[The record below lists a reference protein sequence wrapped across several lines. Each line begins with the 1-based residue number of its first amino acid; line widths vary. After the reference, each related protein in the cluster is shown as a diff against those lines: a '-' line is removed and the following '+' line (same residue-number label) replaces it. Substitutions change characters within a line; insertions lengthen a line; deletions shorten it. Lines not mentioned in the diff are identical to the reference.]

1 MKMKRYGLIGHPLKH
16 SQSRFYFNEKF
27 EHEGLDC
34 RYQHFDL
41 KSIEEIHEVMETYSD
56 LCGFNVTIPYKE
68 AIIPL
73 LDEIDPTANEVGA
86 VNVVTIQNGRLKGYN
101 TDVYGFSQ
109 LLERALKG
117 KEVEHALVLGTGGAS
132 KAVCYVLKQKNIPF
146 STVSRSPEKG
156 DYTYETLT
164 DEILR
169 QNHLIINTTPL
180 GMAPK
185 FDDFPDLHYQA
196 LSNKH
201 ILIDLIYNPKETA
214 FMELGRTWGA
224 KVYNGW
230 QMFEEQA
237 KKTWEIF
244 QLGREIRLRNNLNI
258 WKMYTL
264 STLVPRVCRWP
275 SPKAAWSSF
284 PLAYPATWLTLRS
297 TSARKTSLKARL

>member
-1 MKMKRYGLIGHPLKH
+1 MKRYGLIGHPLKH

-27 EHEGLDC
+27 EHEGLHC

-41 KSIEEIHEVMETYSD
+41 KSIEEIHEVMETYPD

-73 LDEIDPTANEVGA
+73 LDEIDPTAKEVGA

-132 KAVCYVLKQKNIPF
+132 KAVRFVLKQKNIPF

-156 DYTYETLT
+156 DFTYETLT

-244 QLGREIRLRNNLNI
+244 QL
-258 WKMYTL
+258 
-264 STLVPRVCRWP
+264 
-275 SPKAAWSSF
+275 
-284 PLAYPATWLTLRS
+284 
-297 TSARKTSLKARL
+297 

>member
-41 KSIEEIHEVMETYSD
+41 KSIEEIHEVMETYPD

-132 KAVCYVLKQKNIPF
+132 KAVRYVLKQKNIPF

-156 DYTYETLT
+156 DFTYETLT

-244 QLGREIRLRNNLNI
+244 QL
-258 WKMYTL
+258 
-264 STLVPRVCRWP
+264 
-275 SPKAAWSSF
+275 
-284 PLAYPATWLTLRS
+284 
-297 TSARKTSLKARL
+297 

>member
-1 MKMKRYGLIGHPLKH
+1 MKRYGLIGHPLKH

-41 KSIEEIHEVMETYSD
+41 KSIEEIHEVMETYPD

-73 LDEIDPTANEVGA
+73 LDEIDPTAKEVGA

-132 KAVCYVLKQKNIPF
+132 KAVRYVLKQKNIPF

-201 ILIDLIYNPKETA
+201 IIIDLIYNPKETA

-237 KKTWEIF
+237 KKTWELF
-244 QLGREIRLRNNLNI
+244 NSQ
-258 WKMYTL
+258 
-264 STLVPRVCRWP
+264 
-275 SPKAAWSSF
+275 
-284 PLAYPATWLTLRS
+284 
-297 TSARKTSLKARL
+297 

>member
-1 MKMKRYGLIGHPLKH
+1 MKRYGLIGHPLKH

-41 KSIEEIHEVMETYSD
+41 KSIEEIHEVMETYPD

-132 KAVCYVLKQKNIPF
+132 KAVRYVLKQKNIPF

-156 DYTYETLT
+156 DFTYETLT

-244 QLGREIRLRNNLNI
+244 QL
-258 WKMYTL
+258 
-264 STLVPRVCRWP
+264 
-275 SPKAAWSSF
+275 
-284 PLAYPATWLTLRS
+284 
-297 TSARKTSLKARL
+297 

>member
-41 KSIEEIHEVMETYSD
+41 KSIEEIHEVMETYPD

-132 KAVCYVLKQKNIPF
+132 KAVRYVLKQKNIPF
-146 STVSRSPEKG
+146 SAVSRSPEKG
-156 DYTYETLT
+156 DFTYETLT

-196 LSNKH
+196 LSNKY

-244 QLGREIRLRNNLNI
+244 QL
-258 WKMYTL
+258 
-264 STLVPRVCRWP
+264 
-275 SPKAAWSSF
+275 
-284 PLAYPATWLTLRS
+284 
-297 TSARKTSLKARL
+297 